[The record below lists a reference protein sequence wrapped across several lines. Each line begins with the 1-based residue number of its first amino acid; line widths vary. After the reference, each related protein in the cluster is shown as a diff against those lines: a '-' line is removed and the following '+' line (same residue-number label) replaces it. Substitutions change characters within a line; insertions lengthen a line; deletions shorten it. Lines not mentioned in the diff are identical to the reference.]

1 MINQS
6 NKAGEQSQQK
16 HHGHFHI
23 PDEIRHLGDMSLYR
37 AVAWWGFLRKTEFTR
52 DDVSQAFQIDLRR
65 SSGILSYICHR
76 HGYDDIT
83 FEMRKI
89 PVQGGCCQLAV
100 RILKV
105 ATSPTSV
112 RKPEKSS
119 NTRKDVKTN
128 NQLDQLMARWM
139 LSRPTGNNA
148 TQLEA
153 WKAGCPIYDNIKFI
167 EE

>member
-6 NKAGEQSQQK
+6 NRAGEQSQQK

-100 RILKV
+100 RIIKV

-112 RKPEKSS
+112 RKPEKCS

-139 LSRPTGNNA
+139 LSRPAGNNA

-153 WKAGCPIYDNIKFI
+153 WKAGCPIYDNIKFT

>member
-6 NKAGEQSQQK
+6 NRADEQPQQK

-37 AVAWWGFLRKTEFTR
+37 AVAWWGFLLKTEFTR

-105 ATSPTSV
+105 ATPPTSV

-153 WKAGCPIYDNIKFI
+153 WKAGCPIYDNIKFT